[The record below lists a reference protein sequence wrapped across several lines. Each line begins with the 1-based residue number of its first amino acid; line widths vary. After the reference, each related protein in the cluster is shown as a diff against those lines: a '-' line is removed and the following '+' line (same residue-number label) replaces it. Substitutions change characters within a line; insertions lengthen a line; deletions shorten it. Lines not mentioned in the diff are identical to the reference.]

1 MTISK
6 DTCGSWAS
14 LLTEATEADVQAAIA
29 GTKAWLLRTGG
40 TLLVEEAERVGH
52 MVVLAGRSYPA
63 GVATCASV
71 PLSEIV
77 ARAA

>member
-6 DTCGSWAS
+6 ETCGSWWS
-14 LLTEATEADVQAAIA
+14 LLTEAPEADVQAAIA
-29 GTKAWLLRTGG
+29 KTKAWLLRTGG

-63 GVATCASV
+63 GVATCVSLPVAEL
-71 PLSEIV
+71 LS
-77 ARAA
+77 AA